1 MYVREERHVATWG
14 NPQPDATADLEKL
27 AAELDGQAY
36 AVNLVAP
43 VNGRPHLRIA
53 NRAAAQL
60 TENVYC
66 DGGFYWWGWAERIGP
81 VADVAAV
88 AAIIARVLRVLDAA
102 R

>member
-1 MYVREERHVATWG
+1 MPSWG
-14 NPQPDATADLEKL
+14 NPPSPDPQADLEKL
-27 AAELDGQAY
+27 AAELDGEQY

-66 DGGFYWWGWAERIGP
+66 DGDFYWWGWAERIGP

-88 AAIIARVLRVLDAA
+88 AGIIARVLRAVDAA